1 MNILPL
7 MVQMSQTVDEVPL
20 KKKHKFFVPPFINL
34 SDSDLYS
41 GNSPS
46 PIKYGC
52 SSSRPY
58 IKMTELFSC

>member
-7 MVQMSQTVDEVPL
+7 MVQMSQTLDEVPL
-20 KKKHKFFVPPFINL
+20 KKKQKFFVPRFINL

-41 GNSPS
+41 GTSPS

-52 SSSRPY
+52 SSSGPY
-58 IKMTELFSC
+58 NKMTKLFS